1 MTSGVRNRD
10 VGSLLAE
17 AFVTWADRP
26 ALVDEASGETLRYA
40 DAARAVER
48 IAARLTELGVG
59 AGDRLLIRSAT
70 SLPAVLS
77 CWAAWRIGAVPAP
90 TDPSWPPWLVAPLL
104 GALAPRLELRDEGLI
119 PASGNVP
126 SFVVADRQGFPAEAF
141 LEWVERSEGPGDGGG
156 APGPFDGS
164 APGAI
169 LFTSGSTG
177 EPKGV
182 VLSRG
187 ALAHSAA
194 LVVSTFRL
202 GASDRFLNLG
212 GLHAMSGLRNTCLSP
227 AACGAAALVISPAAR
242 EEPFLVERSLRALGA
257 TALGTGPATLRL
269 LVGIG
274 DRLDPSAWRRLGT
287 VITTGARLSP
297 ADARAFLALAG
308 RPAIDYYGL
317 TETTGLCISHT
328 PESAGAFD
336 GTLGWPV
343 GAACEILDDSGRPVP
358 HGEDGELAIA
368 GENLMLG
375 YLGRPD
381 LTATVLRE
389 GRFHTGDQARRHADG
404 RIELVGRRRSFVK
417 TSRTDL
423 LFPEEVE
430 RALEGHPR
438 VADAAAACIR
448 RSEGAERLVLFFVP
462 RGAAGDGPP
471 LERELHGFLRERLGP
486 HRLPHGYRCVERIP
500 RLGSG
505 KVDRRTLEEWSGED

>member
-1 MTSGVRNRD
+1 MTVGVRDQDIGR
-10 VGSLLAE
+10 LLAG
-17 AFVTWADRP
+17 AFATWAGRP
-26 ALVDEASGETLRYA
+26 ALVDEASGETLDYA

-48 IAARLTELGVG
+48 IARRLRALGVG
-59 AGDRLLIRSAT
+59 PGDRLLVRSRA
-70 SLPAVLS
+70 SLPSVLS
-77 CWAAWRIGAVPAP
+77 CWAAWWIGAVPAP
-90 TDPSWPPWLVAPLL
+90 VDPSWPAWLVAPLL
-104 GALAPRLELRDEGLI
+104 GPLAPRLELRDEGLS
-119 PASGNVP
+119 PASEGVP
-126 SFVVADRQGFPAEAF
+126 SYVLSDGRGCPAEAF
-141 LEWVERSEGPGDGGG
+141 LEWVDGSGEPGDGAG
-156 APGPFDGS
+156 APGPFDGA

-177 EPKGV
+177 DPKGV

-187 ALAHSAA
+187 ALARSAA
-194 LVVSTFRL
+194 LVVATFGLDAR
-202 GASDRFLNLG
+202 DRFLNLG
-212 GLHAMSGLRNTCLSP
+212 DLHAMSGLRNTCLSP
-227 AACGAAALVISPAAR
+227 AACGAAALVASPATK
-242 EEPFLVERSLRALGA
+242 EEPFLVERCLRSLDA

-269 LVGIG
+269 LAGLG
-274 DRLDPSAWRRLGT
+274 GRLDRGAWSRLGT
-287 VITTGARLSP
+287 VITTGARLSQ

-317 TETTGLCISHT
+317 TETAGLCISHT
-328 PESAGAFD
+328 RESAGAFD

-343 GAACEILDDSGRPVP
+343 GAACEILDDSGRPLP
-358 HGEDGELAIA
+358 PGEDGELVIA

-381 LTATVLRE
+381 LTAAVLRE

-430 RALEGHPR
+430 RALEGHPLI
-438 VADAAAACIR
+438 ADAAAACVR
-448 RSEGAERLVLFFVP
+448 RPEGGERLVLFFVP
-462 RGAAGDGPP
+462 RRTAGDGPP

-486 HRLPHGYRCVERIP
+486 HRLPHGYRCAESIP

-505 KVDRRTLEEWSGED
+505 KIDRRALEESCGED